1 MSLPCF
7 VCLPRLTQH
16 QIGFWMLVAQAVGT
30 LALFLLRPVSPVL
43 AAVPLWLAITAL
55 AVNAWLPF
63 AYRSGVKHIRMVA
76 TMTYTLLVSLAIPEP
91 YVTQHVCVALPL
103 PILVAMVLRGTCC
116 MTVGVLLEYLV
127 LLLRSHASG
136 VYLRPESLVMV
147 TMINGGLILARTSM
161 DLALRDAQ
169 EQKRHAE
176 ARTAE
181 VQAAY
186 GETISGW
193 SRALELRD
201 SETQGHSQ
209 RVTALTLQLARE
221 LHIPEEQWEALR
233 WGALLHDIGKMG
245 VPDEILRKPGA
256 LTPEERLIIEQHPGI
271 AYELLRPISFLKDAL
286 VIPYCHHERWDGK
299 GYPQGLA
306 GENIPL
312 AARLFSIVDVW
323 DALTSDRP
331 YRKAWSVE
339 KSRAYLEEQAG
350 CAFDPALVQAFCRM
364 LTAQR

>member
-1 MSLPCF
+1 
-7 VCLPRLTQH
+7 
-16 QIGFWMLVAQAVGT
+16 MLVAQAVGT

-55 AVNAWLPF
+55 AVNALLPF

-147 TMINGGLILARTSM
+147 AMINGGLILARTSM

-209 RVTALTLQLARE
+209 RVTALTLQLAKE

-245 VPDEILRKPGA
+245 VPDEVLRKPGA
-256 LTPEERLIIEQHPGI
+256 LTPEERLIIEEHPRI

-323 DALTSDRP
+323 DALTSDRS

-364 LTAQR
+364 LAAQR